1 MISELERSVKQK
13 GIPVM
18 IKLGQCLKKK
28 NLNSSLSFG
37 QAALTFCLPS
47 ATSFPTLVMI

>member
-1 MISELERSVKQK
+1 MISEPERSVEQK

-28 NLNSSLSFG
+28 NLEFQLVLWTSSSYILL
-37 QAALTFCLPS
+37 A
-47 ATSFPTLVMI
+47 LVMI

>member
-18 IKLGQCLKKK
+18 INWASVRKKK
-28 NLNSSLSFG
+28 NFKSSLSFG
-37 QAALTFCLPS
+37 QAALTFCLPRAS
-47 ATSFPTLVMI
+47 SHSS

>member
-1 MISELERSVKQK
+1 MISEPERSVEQK

-28 NLNSSLSFG
+28 TLNSSLSFG
-37 QAALTFCLPS
+37 QAALTFCLPR
-47 ATSFPTLVMI
+47 ATSHSS

>member
-1 MISELERSVKQK
+1 MISEPERSVKQK

-28 NLNSSLSFG
+28 KTLIYFILFI
-37 QAALTFCLPS
+37 LFYLPH
-47 ATSFPTLVMI
+47 